1 MKRILSLILAV
12 LMLFSLAACQ
22 SSGNAGSETTTTA
35 GYEGT
40 LTELVA
46 ELYKDNTP
54 EFMVGEAM
62 PIEITDNDAV
72 FYYFGLSSGEKLKEA
87 VFSEPMMGSQAYSLC
102 LARLNDA
109 ADAEDVKKEI
119 AENIDMRKWICVGA
133 DQLRVVSAGDVVL
146 MIMIDSSL
154 DSELAGNIVTAF
166 ETACGGVSGT
176 SHSKG

>member
-1 MKRILSLILAV
+1 MKRILSFTLAL

-22 SSGNAGSETTTTA
+22 TSGSASSDTAAAA

-40 LTELVA
+40 LAELVT

-62 PIEITDNDAV
+62 PIEVTDNDAV
-72 FYYFGLSSGEKLKEA
+72 TYYFGLSSGEKLKEA

-119 AENIDMRKWICVGA
+119 SENIDMRKWICVGA

-154 DSELAGNIVTAF
+154 NSELADNIVKAF
-166 ETACGGVSGT
+166 ETACGGLSGT
-176 SHSKG
+176 SHTQG

>member
-1 MKRILSLILAV
+1 MKRILSLVLAL
-12 LMLFSLAACQ
+12 LMVFSLAACQ
-22 SSGNAGSETTTTA
+22 QSGSNGSETANA

-40 LTELVA
+40 LTELVTA
-46 ELYKDNTP
+46 LYKDNTP

-62 PIEITDNDAV
+62 PIEVTDNDAT

-102 LARLNDA
+102 LARLNSAD
-109 ADAEDVKKEI
+109 DAEDVKREI
-119 AENIDMRKWICVGA
+119 FENIDMRKWICVGA

-154 DSELAGNIVTAF
+154 NADIADNIVKAF
-166 ETACGGVSGT
+166 ETACGGLSGT